1 MIEIAVTVLSGSV
14 GAGIMAIVLAALQ
27 RRWKKKDGKDAAIA
41 SLVNAQKVL
50 MIDRVRYLGSR
61 YIKQAEISLEDKE
74 NLHDMYAAYKTLGGN
89 GHLETIMHEVDR
101 LPVKQ

>member
-1 MIEIAVTVLSGSV
+1 MIEFAVTVLSGSV

-27 RRWKKKDGKDAAIA
+27 RRWKKKDCKDAAIA

-50 MIDRVRYLGSR
+50 MIDLVRYLGSR

-74 NLHDMYAAYKTLGGN
+74 NLHDMYAAYKSLGGN

>member
-1 MIEIAVTVLSGSV
+1 MIEFAVTVLSGSV

-27 RRWKKKDGKDAAIA
+27 RRWKKKDGKDEAIA
-41 SLVNAQKVL
+41 SLVNAHKVL

-61 YIKQAEISLEDKE
+61 YVRQKEVSLEDKE
-74 NLHDMYAAYKTLGGN
+74 NLHDMYAAYKSLGGN

>member
-50 MIDRVRYLGSR
+50 MIDRV
-61 YIKQAEISLEDKE
+61 
-74 NLHDMYAAYKTLGGN
+74 
-89 GHLETIMHEVDR
+89 
-101 LPVKQ
+101 